1 VTTVLDMATIG
12 ITPQALSTI
21 RKTVAAK
28 MDVADVR
35 TAGFAATSPGGH
47 ATEFRDA
54 SVGAIPTLLRPRSL
68 KPLWPRVLPKGET
81 I

>member
-35 TAGFAATSPGGH
+35 KSG
-47 ATEFRDA
+47 
-54 SVGAIPTLLRPRSL
+54 
-68 KPLWPRVLPKGET
+68 
-81 I
+81 